1 MKNIDVLN
9 CLEKWCP
16 SGTAASYDN
25 VGFLVGD
32 RENEVTKILV
42 ALDCTSAVI
51 EEAIKIGANLIVTHH
66 PIIWAPLKNVTE
78 QTRVFKLIK
87 NGISVISCHTNLDLA
102 EGGVNDKLAEK
113 LELENIQIL
122 DNSDGD
128 FCSRF
133 GELKEELTA
142 CDFAKFIKEK
152 LGTVVRYNKAKNSI
166 KKVAICGGA
175 GSEML
180 VPALLSGCDALVTA
194 DLKHSTFITAEE
206 KGIALFDAGHF
217 HTENM
222 IVKPLADY
230 LKLKTNLPVFESEF
244 VPVEVL

>member
-9 CLEKWCP
+9 ALEKWCP
-16 SGTAASYDN
+16 SDSAASYDN

-51 EEAIKIGANLIVTHH
+51 EEAKNIGANLIVTHH

-87 NGISVISCHTNLDLA
+87 NGISVISCHTNLDVA
-102 EGGVNDKLAEK
+102 KGGVNDCLAEK
-113 LELENIQIL
+113 LELENLQIL
-122 DNSDGD
+122 DNAEGD

-142 CDFAKFIKEK
+142 KEFAKFIKEK
-152 LGTVVRYNKAKNSI
+152 LGTVVRFNKAKNSI

-194 DLKHSTFITAEE
+194 DVKHSTFITAEE
-206 KGIALFDAGHF
+206 KGMSVFDAGHF

-222 IVKPLADY
+222 IVKPLAKF
-230 LKLKTNLPVFESEF
+230 LKTQTNLPVFESEIE
-244 VPVEVL
+244 PVEVL

>member
-9 CLEKWCP
+9 ALEKWCP

-51 EEAIKIGANLIVTHH
+51 EEAKNIGANLIVTHH

-87 NGISVISCHTNLDLA
+87 NGISVISCRTNLDVA

-113 LELENIQIL
+113 LELENVKIL
-122 DNSDGD
+122 ENADGD
-128 FCSRF
+128 FSSRF
-133 GELKEELTA
+133 GELRKPLSAKE
-142 CDFAKFIKEK
+142 FAKFIKEK
-152 LGTVVRYNKAKNSI
+152 LGTVVRYNKAKNNI

-194 DLKHSTFITAEE
+194 DIKHSTFITGEE
-206 KGIALFDAGHF
+206 KGISLFDAGHF

-222 IVKPLADY
+222 IIKPLAEF
-230 LKLKTNLPVFESEF
+230 LKTQTNLPVFQSEIR
-244 VPVEVL
+244 PIEVL